1 MCKLRHHAV
10 IAKRP
15 SDNLRKLNYGGPVTH
30 CKVGTN
36 EIPPV
41 EEGEWLMFENY
52 KNSHLPPKLPSTITY
67 SNSLFRP

>member
-15 SDNLRKLNYGGPVTH
+15 NDNVRKLKYVGPVSL
-30 CKVGTN
+30 CKIGIN
-36 EIPPV
+36 EIPPAV
-41 EEGEWLMFENY
+41 EGEWLMFKNY
-52 KNSHLPPKLPSTITY
+52 KNGHLPPKLPSTITY